1 MFGLYGMAE
10 AVNHFME
17 KEGLKARYGQSD
29 QADSLAVEIMDQLE
43 QKVKAHSNQYCQVS
57 DNKFL
62 LHAQS
67 GIGSDQGTSPGCRIP
82 IGEELEMPEHIM
94 HAAQFHQYFPSGVSD
109 IFAFDSTAQ
118 RNPESVLDII
128 KGAIDSGLR
137 MFAFYTADSE
147 LIRITGYLVKRS
159 EIEKLKNGESVL
171 RDTTVLGLE
180 TMENQDLDQRK
191 VR

>member
-1 MFGLYGMAE
+1 MAE
-10 AVNHFME
+10 AVNHFMTQE
-17 KEGLKARYGQSD
+17 DSKARYGQD
-29 QADSLAVEIMDQLE
+29 ERADKLALEIIDQLE
-43 QKVKAHSNQYCQVS
+43 QKVNVHSNKYCQVS

-82 IGEELEMPEHIM
+82 IGEEPEMPEHIRQ
-94 HAAQFHQYFPSGVSD
+94 AAQFHQYFPTGVSD
-109 IFAFDSTAQ
+109 IFSFDSTAQ

-128 KGAIDSGLR
+128 KGAVASGLR

-147 LIRITGYLVKRS
+147 LVRITGYLVKRS
-159 EIEKLKNGESVL
+159 EMEKLKKGESVL
-171 RDTTVLGLE
+171 RDTTALGLE